1 MRLLTLLACYVLLST
16 GGLLLLRRTLDV
28 ERAPGEGFL
37 EKVLTPGAAVG
48 AVLYAASFV
57 LWLVTLQ
64 RYPVT
69 TVYPV
74 FVGAGF
80 VGVALG
86 GWLVLGERLDAARVV
101 GALVVLVG
109 IVLLAR

>member
-16 GGLLLLRRTLDV
+16 SGLLLLRRTLDV
-28 ERAPGEGFL
+28 ERSPGDGFI
-37 EKVLTPGAAVG
+37 EKVLTPDAAIGAL
-48 AVLYAASFV
+48 LYVASFV

-86 GWLVLGERLDAARVV
+86 GWLVLGEGFGAGRAIGAA
-101 GALVVLVG
+101 VVLAG

>member
-1 MRLLTLLACYVLLST
+1 MRLVTLLAGYVLLST
-16 GGLLLLRRTLDV
+16 SGLLLLRRALDV
-28 ERAPGEGFL
+28 EHSPGDGLL
-37 EKVLTPGAAVG
+37 EKAFTPMAAVG

-64 RYPVT
+64 RHPVT

-86 GWLVLGERLDAARVV
+86 GWLVLDETFDTVRAL
-101 GALVVLVG
+101 GAVVVLVG

>member
-1 MRLLTLLACYVLLST
+1 MTDSSRGCSHPA
-16 GGLLLLRRTLDV
+16 LRW
-28 ERAPGEGFL
+28 APCC
-37 EKVLTPGAAVG
+37 TP
-48 AVLYAASFV
+48 SFV

-86 GWLVLGERLDAARVV
+86 GWLVLGEPFGAGRAV
-101 GALVVLVG
+101 GALVVLAG

>member
-1 MRLLTLLACYVLLST
+1 MRLAPLLVGYVLLST
-16 GGLLLLRRTLDV
+16 SGLLLLRRTLDV
-28 ERAPGEGFL
+28 ERSPGDTFL
-37 EKVLTPGAAVG
+37 EKVLTPGAAFG
-48 AVLYAASFV
+48 AVLYVASFV

-86 GWLVLGERLDAARVV
+86 GWLVLGERFDAVRAL

>member
-1 MRLLTLLACYVLLST
+1 MRLATLLGGYVLLST
-16 GGLLLLRRTLDV
+16 SGLLLLRHALDV
-28 ERAPGEGFL
+28 DRSRGDGFL
-37 EKVLTPGAAVG
+37 EKVLTPGAALG
-48 AVLYAASFV
+48 GVLYAASFV

-86 GWLVLGERLDAARVV
+86 GWLVLGERFDATRAI

>member
-1 MRLLTLLACYVLLST
+1 MRLAVLLLGYVILST
-16 GGLLLLRRTLDV
+16 SGLLLLRGSLDV
-28 ERAPGEGFL
+28 ERSPGDGFL
-37 EKVLTPGAAVG
+37 EKLLTPAAAAG
-48 AVLYAASFV
+48 AVLYVASFV

-86 GWLVLGERLDAARVV
+86 GWLVLDEAFGAVRAV

>member
-1 MRLLTLLACYVLLST
+1 MRLLTLLGGSVLLST
-16 GGLLLLRRTLDV
+16 SGLLLLRRALDV
-28 ERAPGEGFL
+28 ERSPGDAFVER
-37 EKVLTPGAAVG
+37 VLTPGVALG

-86 GWLVLGERLDAARVV
+86 GWLVLGEPFGAGRAV
-101 GALVVLVG
+101 GALVVLAG

>member
-1 MRLLTLLACYVLLST
+1 VRLLSLLCSYALLST
-16 GGLLLLRRTLDV
+16 AGLVLLRRVLDA
-28 ERAPGEGFL
+28 ERTPGDSL
-37 EKVLTPGAAVG
+37 IEKLLTPAAAAG
-48 AVLYAASFV
+48 AVLYAASFAV
-57 LWLVTLQ
+57 WLITLQ

-86 GWLVLGERLDAARVV
+86 GWLVLDESFSGIRAL
-101 GALVVLVG
+101 GALVVLAG
-109 IVLLAR
+109 IALLVR

>member
-1 MRLLTLLACYVLLST
+1 MRLVTLLCSSALLST

-28 ERAPGEGFL
+28 ERSPGDTFL
-37 EKVLTPGAAVG
+37 EKVLTPGAIVG
-48 AVLYAASFV
+48 GALYVASFA
-57 LWLVTLQ
+57 LWLFTLQ

-69 TVYPV
+69 TVYPA

-86 GWLVLGERLDAARVV
+86 GWLVLGERFDAVRAI
-101 GALVVLVG
+101 GALVVLFG

>member
-1 MRLLTLLACYVLLST
+1 MRLLTLLAGYVLLST
-16 GGLLLLRRTLDV
+16 GGLLLLRRALDV
-28 ERAPGEGFL
+28 ERSPGDGFL
-37 EKVLTPGAAVG
+37 EKALTPIAAVG
-48 AVLYAASFV
+48 ALLYVASFV

-64 RYPVT
+64 RHPVT
-69 TVYPV
+69 MVYPV

-86 GWLVLGERLDAARVV
+86 GWLVLDETFDTVRAL
-101 GALVVLVG
+101 GAVVVLIG